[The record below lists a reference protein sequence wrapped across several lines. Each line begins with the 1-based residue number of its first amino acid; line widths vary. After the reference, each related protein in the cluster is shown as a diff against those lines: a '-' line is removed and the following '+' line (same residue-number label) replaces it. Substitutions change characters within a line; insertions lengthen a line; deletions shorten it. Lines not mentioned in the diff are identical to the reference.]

1 MGKTT
6 KGNSMAHILVVE
18 DNDILSNAYRQI
30 LERQKH
36 KVEVAANGKEAL
48 KKIKDKDPDMIF
60 LDLLMPVMGGL
71 TFLKEYD
78 LSKHP
83 DVKVVI
89 LSNLDTDTD
98 IEEAMRLGASKYIL
112 KAHATPSQLSILVNQ
127 LT

>member
-1 MGKTT
+1 MAKTAKGKD
-6 KGNSMAHILVVE
+6 MANILIVE

-48 KKIKDKDPDMIF
+48 EKTESKEPDIIF
-60 LDLLMPVMGGL
+60 LDLLMPVMDGL

-78 LSKHP
+78 LSKHAN
-83 DVKVVI
+83 VKVVI

>member
-1 MGKTT
+1 
-6 KGNSMAHILVVE
+6 MARILVVE

-36 KVEVAANGKEAL
+36 KVEAAANGKEAL

-60 LDLLMPVMGGL
+60 LDLLMPVMDGL

-83 DVKVVI
+83 DVKVII

-98 IEEAMRLGASKYIL
+98 IEEAMQLGASKYIL